1 MLASV
6 FGKATRDAVP
16 WTIAALSVLLV
27 MAAVAMPMYAQFGE
41 GYLGLLDD
49 MPAWLRVIYGDSL
62 ASVGGLVAMAM
73 FTLIGPLVLLAYAI
87 GMGTGAAVGEEEDG
101 TLSLLL
107 ANPISRNRV
116 LLSKASVAILG
127 ILVIAAGLWLG
138 IDAVAR
144 LVGIDMAGQD
154 SLAASIH
161 MAALALVFGALA
173 LAVSAWTGS
182 SALGLG
188 VAGILAVLSYV
199 INTWLPL
206 VKDLAGLARYS
217 PWHLYAGADALRKGL
232 DPGLLALALGVATV
246 LFVAAFVGLARR
258 DLQVRP

>member
-6 FGKATRDAVP
+6 FTKAARDAFL
-16 WTIAALSVLLV
+16 WTIAALVVLLV
-27 MAAVAMPMYAQFGE
+27 MAAVAMPMYAEFGE

-49 MPAWLRVIYGDSL
+49 MPAWLRVVYGDSL
-62 ASVGGLVAMAM
+62 GTVGGLVGMAM
-73 FTLIGPLVLLAYAI
+73 FTLIGPLVVLVYAI

-107 ANPISRNRV
+107 ANPISRSRV

-144 LVGIDMAGQD
+144 LVGIDMDGQD
-154 SLAASIH
+154 TLAASIH

-217 PWHLYAGADALRKGL
+217 PWHLYAGADPLHKGL
-232 DPGLLALALGVATV
+232 APGLLALALGIAAV

-258 DLQVRP
+258 DLRVKP